1 MLDDLQLT
9 EDLHQDT
16 DHIVIIVTL
25 VLTPA
30 LLAPREVTSVS
41 SVSTGVGRQLVRQL
55 PSTIAVYQPS
65 YCLEIYSLYSF
76 PLIPKYNIKFLSFHS
91 ILFKVLSLAAR

>member
-30 LLAPREVTSVS
+30 LLAPRGNLRVLRQYRSWPATGTTITVNNSCLSAKLLLGNLFFVFVS
-41 SVSTGVGRQLVRQL
+41 FDT
-55 PSTIAVYQPS
+55 
-65 YCLEIYSLYSF
+65 
-76 PLIPKYNIKFLSFHS
+76 
-91 ILFKVLSLAAR
+91 KV

>member
-30 LLAPREVTSVS
+30 LLAPR
-41 SVSTGVGRQLVRQL
+41 GNLR
-55 PSTIAVYQPS
+55 
-65 YCLEIYSLYSF
+65 
-76 PLIPKYNIKFLSFHS
+76 
-91 ILFKVLSLAAR
+91 VLC